1 MNIVKYKVFKKSWR
15 TRLVKSPWKQ
25 TFQAALNYKK
35 KKKKIRLAYPMWKRR
50 QIATVFEEI
59 ESKPDEKY
67 MTWVIIKS
75 YDFIK

>member
-1 MNIVKYKVFKKSWR
+1 
-15 TRLVKSPWKQ
+15 
-25 TFQAALNYKK
+25 
-35 KKKKIRLAYPMWKRR
+35 MWKRR
-50 QIATVFEEI
+50 QIATVFEET